1 MTTKATWP
9 DLVQVVRGLQ
19 NRQEGPPVRGSFAI
33 RTDDDLR
40 ALNVCLSEPRDTHC
54 TLANDES
61 LGALAIGQSVELSI
75 SPRLGFGLVKHDIG
89 SLLADTRKTRIK
101 EPSFFLMADGISS
114 TDIVGDEHLV
124 SRYRAVLE
132 FIQLLKRA
140 AAFLDS
146 DELSLVFIK
155 DGKFELP
162 IEYDADDLKRLPLSV
177 IRDLLKVLPE
187 GTHEKQC
194 ASILAE
200 TVISLT
206 EHLASHQRFKH
217 LLTNASELKKQ
228 FEQGYQLFAAGF
240 SYEKVRDEVEAARV
254 EYSGKIHKVFADIQN
269 QLLGIPVATIIVAT
283 QMKDAKALGYEFWV
297 NTAVLVGC
305 WVFSILMIFLLHNQS
320 HTLEVLRG
328 EIDRQKRQLTKE
340 YAAVA
345 GSFTDTFR
353 YLSKRTITQRVIL
366 RIIAGFVIV
375 GFLLSHVVYLTLT
388 PPARDWV
395 ASLTT
400 ALAQWLK

>member
-1 MTTKATWP
+1 MTTRATWS
-9 DLVQVVRGLQ
+9 DLVRVVRGLK
-19 NRQEGPPVRGSFAI
+19 NRQEGPPVRGSFSIA
-33 RTDDDLR
+33 TDDDLS
-40 ALNVCLSEPRDTHC
+40 ALKACLDAQHDTHFVLINEENPS
-54 TLANDES
+54 TLAV
-61 LGALAIGQSVELSI
+61 GQSVEISV
-75 SPRLGFGLVKHDIG
+75 SPRLGFGLLKRDIDA
-89 SLLADTRKTRIK
+89 LLTGTRKTRIK
-101 EPSFFLMADGISS
+101 EPSFFLMADGISN
-114 TDIVGDEHLV
+114 TDVVGDDHLV
-124 SRYRAVLE
+124 SRYRVVLQ

-146 DELSLVFIK
+146 DEPSLVFIK

-200 TVISLT
+200 AVISLT

-240 SYEKVRDEVEAARV
+240 SYEKVRDQVEAARV
-254 EYSGKIHKVFADIQN
+254 EYSGKIHKVFSDIQN

-283 QMKDAKALGYEFWV
+283 QMKDVKTVGYEFWV

-305 WVFSILMIFLLHNQS
+305 WVFSILMVFLLHNQS
-320 HTLEVLRG
+320 HTLAVLRD

-340 YAAVA
+340 YSAVA

-353 YLSKRTITQRVIL
+353 YLAKRAFTQRVIL
-366 RIIAGFVIV
+366 WIIDGFVV
-375 GFLLSHVVYLTLT
+375 LGLLLSHVVYLKLT
-388 PPARDWV
+388 PPARDWAV
-395 ASLTT
+395 TCVPL
-400 ALAQWLK
+400 LARWF

>member
-1 MTTKATWP
+1 MTTKVIWP

-33 RTDDDLR
+33 RTEDDLR
-40 ALNVCLSEPRDTHC
+40 ALNACLSEPRDTHC
-54 TLANDES
+54 TLSNDES
-61 LGALAIGQSVELSI
+61 PGTLTIGQSVELSI
-75 SPRLGFGLVKHDIG
+75 SPRLGFGLLKHDIG
-89 SLLADTRKTRIK
+89 SLLADTRKARIK
-101 EPSFFLMADGISS
+101 EPSFFLMADGVSS
-114 TDIVGDEHLV
+114 TDVVGDEHLV
-124 SRYRAVLE
+124 SRYRAVLQ

-146 DELSLVFIK
+146 DEPSLVFIK

-162 IEYDADDLKRLPLSV
+162 IEYDADDLERLPLPV

-200 TVISLT
+200 AVISLT

-240 SYEKVRDEVEAARV
+240 SYEKVRDQVEAARV

-283 QMKDAKALGYEFWV
+283 QMKDVKAVGYEFWV

-320 HTLEVLRG
+320 HTLGVLRD

-340 YAAVA
+340 YSAVA
-345 GSFTDTFR
+345 DSFTDTFR
-353 YLSKRTITQRVIL
+353 YLAKRALTQRVIL
-366 RIIAGFVIV
+366 WTIDGFVV
-375 GFLLSHVVYLTLT
+375 LGLVLSHAVYLKLT
-388 PPARDWV
+388 PPARDCAVSWV
-395 ASLTT
+395 PL
-400 ALAQWLK
+400 LARWF